1 LSFWSRSLIDHARFI
16 AAVRHTIFGGR
27 IRPAQAEGLAFLV
40 ERWRK
45 LAVADERMLAYALA
59 TAHHETTATMRP
71 VRERGGAAYLTRNY
85 DVAGRDPARARA
97 NGNTEPGDG
106 IRYAGRGYVQ
116 LTWKRNYARVGA
128 LIGVDLVAEPDRAL
142 EPAIAADIL
151 FRGMIEGW
159 FTGRRLPEFFTAGT
173 ADWVGARR
181 TVNGLDRAELIAGR
195 ARAFQQAL
203 RPGVSPPGSRMR
215 LGRVPSSPQA
225 SP

>member
-59 TAHHETTATMRP
+59 HRAHG
-71 VRERGGAAYLTRNY
+71 RGGAAYLTRNY

-195 ARAFQQAL
+195 ARAFHQAL

-215 LGRVPSSPQA
+215 LGRAPSSPQP